1 MLDIMKGIGWLL
13 GSELQ
18 KDEDIINKVGNAG
31 AG

>member
-13 GSELQ
+13 GSEVP
-18 KDEDIINKVGNAG
+18 KGEDIISKVGNAG